1 MKKIVNTKQEVKALW
16 ELLQHRDKWYVDV
29 SCPDIDLFY
38 DIAEKAKEYADY
50 YLSRIST
57 SELQRRFKLWEIS
70 EKIMPPES
78 DYYFS
83 FLNDLVWE
91 IGLSVLEGIE
101 KDRYEESI
109 NLELKFM

>member
-1 MKKIVNTKQEVKALW
+1 MKKIVNTKQEVKQLW
-16 ELLQHRDKWYVDV
+16 ELLQHRDRWYVDV
-29 SCPDIDLFY
+29 TCPEIELFY

-50 YLSRIST
+50 YLSRISML
-57 SELQRRFKLWEIS
+57 ELWRRFKLWEKS

-91 IGLSVLEGIE
+91 IGLSTLEGRE
-101 KDRYEESI
+101 KDLYEESI
-109 NLELKFM
+109 NLFIKFF